1 MWAKAEQ
8 SGDKLSQNNVLW
20 AQKANSG
27 IGGVLSKVADLT
39 DGRRMGQSPKK
50 WLGRCEVRG
59 TKRKEKT
66 YITCA
71 ARLIVG
77 GDCQSCSRR
86 FSFFL

>member
-1 MWAKAEQ
+1 M
-8 SGDKLSQNNVLW
+8 GT
-20 AQKANSG
+20 G
-27 IGGVLSKVADLT
+27 
-39 DGRRMGQSPKK
+39 GRRMGQSPKE

-59 TKRKEKT
+59 TKRKKKT

-86 FSFFL
+86 FSFFFLGASPVRACGYCGSGGLLNLVHKEVATTFYLGA